1 MSESLSVKKWG
12 WENAAELVKSPH
24 NVFMDHINWVKQAI
38 VVSAIRSSDF
48 NTTDKLIEIWE
59 LIKSKSSF
67 WEVKIKLME
76 IRDFHFA
83 IIDEKLS
90 WDTSELKD
98 YINHVFQQLT
108 FDIFYWLQ
116 IQNNFIPSK
125 ENDYSIKTEK
135 WLVSIIW
142 FWENLSAYVHEQ
154 IITLNWTN
162 AKFVDLKWVVPENS
176 EELKEA
182 ELFDVLSRDIASRV
196 EEVLKDKKIPVLP
209 WYIPWFANGIEN
221 AIWRWYSDAT
231 AAMTSVWLSRLW
243 YDITLEIQK
252 SVKGM
257 LSSDPRVVK
266 WKKTKLIEQID
277 YLTAKE
283 ITGIR
288 WAQAK
293 LLHNQ
298 VLRKEL
304 QEAWIKVRLFDPFS
318 DSKGTLIS
326 KLKNTESSGVEF
338 IWGRSWVTFFSI
350 SSWKMAGE
358 WILSQVFSIVK
369 EYASV
374 DIISTSETELSF
386 TIDSWLSQKKLDE
399 MTLKIRA
406 SLDIQEDGYENFV
419 KYEKNKALVFCVW
432 QNLYHSKWTLW
443 KAATALSKWWINIEM
458 VSQWIMERAIVF
470 GINSK
475 ELNTAINLLHK
486 ELI

>member
-1 MSESLSVKKWG
+1 
-12 WENAAELVKSPH
+12 
-24 NVFMDHINWVKQAI
+24 
-38 VVSAIRSSDF
+38 
-48 NTTDKLIEIWE
+48 
-59 LIKSKSSF
+59 
-67 WEVKIKLME
+67 
-76 IRDFHFA
+76 
-83 IIDEKLS
+83 
-90 WDTSELKD
+90 
-98 YINHVFQQLT
+98 
-108 FDIFYWLQ
+108 
-116 IQNNFIPSK
+116 
-125 ENDYSIKTEK
+125 
-135 WLVSIIW
+135 
-142 FWENLSAYVHEQ
+142 
-154 IITLNWTN
+154 
-162 AKFVDLKWVVPENS
+162 
-176 EELKEA
+176 
-182 ELFDVLSRDIASRV
+182 
-196 EEVLKDKKIPVLP
+196 
-209 WYIPWFANGIEN
+209 
-221 AIWRWYSDAT
+221 
-231 AAMTSVWLSRLW
+231 MTSVWLSRLG

-338 IWGRSWVTFFSI
+338 IWGRLWVTFFSI